1 MYQLKTLRFVKI
13 HKSKNELIVGGK
25 PVVNGYLKNIGNE
38 KFFTNN
44 NIKYYKTGDLYSK
57 HKGMYFIKGRKDTL
71 IKLWVIEVEL
81 LDIESTLRKNKFI
94 SNS

>member
-1 MYQLKTLRFVKI
+1 MRKDNNLINRLGIVPIGKPYDFVKI

-44 NIKYYKTGDLYSK
+44 NIKYYKTGDLYSN
-57 HKGMYFIKGRKDTL
+57 IKAC
-71 IKLWVIEVEL
+71 IL
-81 LDIESTLRKNKFI
+81 LKEEKIH
-94 SNS
+94 